1 MFGKDCGMG
10 SEKEKKVLKIVG
22 IVIIIAA
29 IISAG
34 YGISVVHRGKRAALL
49 MSSDP
54 DYQKSLSALISSG
67 IGMVVS
73 ALFNLAEGVSSFL
86 ASKNSR
92 FAGPAWV
99 CSLLS
104 LLSNG
109 ISGVS
114 SIIRTGFSVGALSGL
129 ILSIGLAL
137 QVYVAAGKLKANYK
151 SAMS

>member
-1 MFGKDCGMG
+1 MKIGAMLDSFRLPFREGV
-10 SEKEKKVLKIVG
+10 EKAASLGVEGLQIYATDGEISPQNMTDAKIKEALD
-22 IVIIIAA
+22 IIH
-29 IISAG
+29 S
-34 YGISVVHRGKRAALL
+34 H
-49 MSSDP
+49 
-54 DYQKSLSALISSG
+54 
-67 IGMVVS
+67 GMVVS

-129 ILSIGLAL
+129 ILSVGLAL
-137 QVYVAAGKLKANYK
+137 QVYVAAGKLKTSYK